1 MNPAVVREN
10 VTSLAL
16 GPMVLSDSESDAED
30 VSDCQTKLVLVGK
43 GKLVGCLD
51 MITVLIP
58 REVGRELNVLL
69 TDPTLLEKL
78 YPLVVWATVT
88 LPDEDR
94 LVGVRL
100 LVMVEVIVVLI
111 TVTLPCVE
119 PSDGP
124 RVDVVDTLGGVI
136 GVVMIESQEVG
147 KESDGTSKV
156 ASEVW
161 EVVSVEVGQS
171 SQESV

>member
-1 MNPAVVREN
+1 
-10 VTSLAL
+10 
-16 GPMVLSDSESDAED
+16 
-30 VSDCQTKLVLVGK
+30 
-43 GKLVGCLD
+43 
-51 MITVLIP
+51 
-58 REVGRELNVLL
+58 
-69 TDPTLLEKL
+69 
-78 YPLVVWATVT
+78 VT

-94 LVGVRL
+94 LVGARL

-111 TVTLPCVE
+111 TVTLPSAE

-156 ASEVW
+156 APEVC
-161 EVVSVEVGQS
+161 EPVSVEVGQS
-171 SQESV
+171 NKESV